1 MRSAPCARRTIRLD
15 ALPSRG
21 ILLAFS
27 LCRLATA
34 HLLPG
39 DAAAARDAL
48 ARAAP
53 LIVRYDLGSRYA
65 STAALLAVQEQRW
78 PAAARLLGYGRAAS
92 RASGVDAEEPAEL
105 RTRELARQQLAAQAT
120 ASQIGAWMDAGE
132 GLQTEAAYTLA
143 LAAQAPGAG

>member
-1 MRSAPCARRTIRLD
+1 M
-15 ALPSRG
+15 
-21 ILLAFS
+21 
-27 LCRLATA
+27 
-34 HLLPG
+34 
-39 DAAAARDAL
+39 
-48 ARAAP
+48 
-53 LIVRYDLGSRYA
+53 IVRYDLGSRYA